1 MSRDNRRRIN
11 PEMVRQ
17 KRRRWL
23 TRLLKAGLLGSA
35 AVATGAGL
43 WWLNDAMRIESWSV
57 EGPAELQTAVEL
69 QLTRDKE
76 QLDLIHAWPSRLHD
90 SLLAAVPDLDDV
102 LITRQLPDHL
112 QLVAIPR
119 KPVALWQNEDKV
131 WLVDAKAN
139 AYRPLQ
145 AGESPD
151 LPLLRVAGN
160 ELADS
165 IGLLAA
171 LQAANADRLAK
182 LSELRADA
190 NDWRLYFAR
199 GERWL
204 LPRQQTARQLARL
217 NHILNSPHWKSGV
230 WRVDA
235 RTATRWYLRPASQ
248 GGVI

>member
-1 MSRDNRRRIN
+1 MSRDNRRRID
-11 PEMVRQ
+11 PEVVRQ
-17 KRRRWL
+17 HRRRWL
-23 TRLLKAGLLGSA
+23 SRVLKSGLLGSA
-35 AVATGAGL
+35 MLATAAGL

-69 QLTRDKE
+69 ELTREKD
-76 QLDLIHAWPSRLHD
+76 QLDLIHAWPSRLREQ
-90 SLLAAVPDLDDV
+90 LLAAVTDLDDI

-119 KPVALWQNEDKV
+119 VPVALWQNDDTV
-131 WLVDAKAN
+131 WLVDDKAN
-139 AYRPLQ
+139 AYRALK

-151 LPLLRVAGN
+151 LPLLRITDN

-165 IGLLAA
+165 VRLLTA
-171 LQAANADRLAK
+171 LQAANRDKLAK
-182 LSELRADA
+182 LSELRADSD
-190 NDWRLYFAR
+190 DWRLYFAR
-199 GERWL
+199 GELWL
-204 LPRQQTARQLARL
+204 LPRQHTARQLARL